1 MNGTAKAQMYKV
13 SLVSPS
19 ELFAEAVQNGQIS
32 FITWHKLMAEPLN
45 STFSQDDED
54 VITRL
59 IYAVRRGLVKVV
71 D

>member
-1 MNGTAKAQMYKV
+1 MNCAAKAPMYKV

-32 FITWHKLMAEPLN
+32 FITWQKLMADPLN
-45 STFSQDDED
+45 GTFSQDDED

>member
-1 MNGTAKAQMYKV
+1 MNGAAEAPRYKV

-19 ELFAEAVQNGQIS
+19 ELFAEAVQKGQIS
-32 FITWHKLMAEPLN
+32 FITWQKLMADPLI
-45 STFSQDDED
+45 SAFSQDDED